1 MLVRYFTLIMLAVGQ
16 LNFLAKLLMEEQR
29 YENTAVGR
37 LAHRHDRPG
46 TDAGQQEGLV
56 AAQQEVSDEGQQEG
70 LSTVQQEVS
79 DEGQQEG
86 LSAVRQEV
94 SDEGQQEGLGA
105 LQQGVS
111 DEYQQEGNHGRH
123 PRNISILRPPP
134 RNPPNPLAQRLEEL
148 VARYEEVSESLMP
161 AVRRARQVIEEDV
174 SGLNFRDATIR
185 TFFFVSF
192 LLEFLGFATNVQV
205 VSHSLPNIFW
215 RLMASGNY
223 IVLFSWPHIHTEVF
237 GADTIPLPCSEEDAN
252 RTLNQMATFQPEN
265 LGQLAVNVENA
276 RIELEI
282 ALHCVLA
289 RGHKF
294 GEAAEVG
301 LVRNQLLQIYN
312 EKLHLQVP
320 RPPSIPDASS
330 LSHVD
335 QALVKYRSSLPGFG
349 EQSTSNA
356 IRDIDN
362 KNEVI
367 TEGLAFGGVALF
379 ATLMSQMKDQEDD
392 ERIGVEHLKPESN
405 AWKLILKVISQL
417 KAAGASTSAGIA
429 YKLLL
434 AVGYEDPSVI
444 DCGGDDMRRALALFP
459 LLETPADIL
468 TAAGTKRRAKQMVVD
483 LGEAIRRNMYC
494 IIYRPQAIALS
505 VNVNAY
511 LNLLN
516 IRIDLS

>member
-37 LAHRHDRPG
+37 LAPRHDHPG
-46 TDAGQQEGLV
+46 TDAGQQEGLG
-56 AAQQEVSDEGQQEG
+56 AAQQEVSEDQQEGLGAVQQKVSDEGQQDGLVALQQGVSDEGQQEG
-70 LSTVQQEVS
+70 H
-79 DEGQQEG
+79 
-86 LSAVRQEV
+86 VR
-94 SDEGQQEGLGA
+94 
-105 LQQGVS
+105 
-111 DEYQQEGNHGRH
+111 RH
-123 PRNISILRPPP
+123 PRNISILRPSPH
-134 RNPPNPLAQRLEEL
+134 NPLNPLAQRLEEL

-161 AVRRARQVIEEDV
+161 AVKRARQVIEENIAD
-174 SGLNFRDATIR
+174 LNFRDATIR
-185 TFFFVSF
+185 VFFFVSF
-192 LLEFLGFATNVQV
+192 LLELLAHATNVHV

-223 IVLFSWPHIHTEVF
+223 LVLFSWPHIHTEVF
-237 GADTIPLPCSEEDAN
+237 GVDSIPLPCSEEDAN
-252 RTLNQMATFQPEN
+252 RTLNQMRTFQPEN
-265 LGQLAVNVENA
+265 VGQLAVNVENA
-276 RIELEI
+276 RVELEI
-282 ALHCVLA
+282 ALQCVLA
-289 RGHKF
+289 RGDKF

-312 EKLHLQVP
+312 EKLYLQVP

-330 LSHVD
+330 LSLVD

-349 EQSTSNA
+349 EKSSSDA

-379 ATLMSQMKDQEDD
+379 STLMAQMKHPEHDK
-392 ERIGVEHLKPESN
+392 RTGVEHQKPESN
-405 AWKLILKVISQL
+405 AAKLILRVISQL
-417 KAAGASTSAGIA
+417 KGAGAATSAGIA

-434 AVGYEDPSVI
+434 AVGYEDSSII

-468 TAAGTKRRAKQMVVD
+468 TATGIKRRAKQMVGD

>member
-46 TDAGQQEGLV
+46 TDA
-56 AAQQEVSDEGQQEG
+56 GQQEG

-349 EQSTSNA
+349 EQSTSDA

-379 ATLMSQMKDQEDD
+379 ATLMSQMKDQDD

-444 DCGGDDMRRALALFP
+444 NCGGDDMRRALALFP